1 MMINLGRLILLN
13 VTSLSLGIDKDD
25 GIMEII
31 IPRNTIIPFIKT
43 INLKLINNSSFILKY
58 MKMKEN

>member
-13 VTSLSLGIDKDD
+13 VTSLSLGINKDD